1 MAVIVEFSTAVCE
14 KLGNYVYRLIDPRN
28 GETFYVGRGKGN
40 RVFAH
45 VNLALSFSDDED
57 ELGAKV
63 DRIRDIRNA
72 GLEVIH
78 VIHRH
83 EISDAAVADVEAA
96 VIDAYPG
103 LTNIQGGAG
112 SGSKGPMNAVQ
123 IVDKYALPEMEFEPP
138 ERLVLINVNA
148 LQDVFDRSKIYDQVR
163 FAWRIS
169 QWRAS
174 QADYVLAVVRG
185 VVVGAFVAE
194 EWLPA
199 TLTNFPGHPVADV
212 HNGRWGFVGHEAPP
226 DVWKR
231 FVGERGKRITNENMK
246 HVQNPVRYWRV

>member
-1 MAVIVEFSTAVCE
+1 MEVITEFSAAVCE

-28 GETFYVGRGKGN
+28 GETFYVGRGMGN

-138 ERLVLINVNA
+138 EKLVLINVNA
-148 LQDVFDRSKIYDQVR
+148 LQDVFDRSKIYFQVR

-174 QADYVLAVVRG
+174 QADYVLAVMRG
-185 VVVGAFVAE
+185 VVVGAFVAD
-194 EWLPA
+194 EWLPVTSA
-199 TLTNFPGHPVADV
+199 NFPKHPVADV
-212 HNGRWGFVGHEAPP
+212 HKGRWGFVGHEAPP